1 MSSSFDLY
9 VLVSLS
15 TALLYF
21 RGIQYIYT
29 MLVLTRSVGHKTDV
43 ELMPLYFMF
52 NTVDNRQETGK
63 LEI

>member
-1 MSSSFDLY
+1 MSSPFDLY

-15 TALLYF
+15 TALYF

-52 NTVDNRQETGK
+52 NR
-63 LEI
+63 